1 MLFSMDASSDLV
13 TLNLPR
19 ALVRE
24 IPRLSQ
30 ELNDRMHALLER
42 NTEGVLTATERAEL
56 ETLVQMAQF
65 AQLLAMATD
74 GVRPG

>member
-1 MLFSMDASSDLV
+1 MLFDMDASVDLV

-19 ALVRE
+19 ALVGE
-24 IPRLSQ
+24 IPRLSR

-42 NTEGVLTATERAEL
+42 NTEGDLTATERAEL

-65 AQLLAMATD
+65 AQLLAMAAD